1 MKNDSLANYLK
12 LRSDLLKER
21 SQIERRLEQ
30 INKALGGST
39 EASYE
44 ADEPVASSSSHT
56 PASRTRRNK
65 VSLKKLV
72 TQMLSEKSLTKEEL
86 LKAVVA
92 TGYKFSTKNPLN
104 SMGVILYGKDPK
116 FRNVDGKFSV

>member
-21 SQIERRLEQ
+21 TTIERRLEQ
-30 INKALGGST
+30 INKALGGSQ
-39 EASYE
+39 EVSFE
-44 ADEPVASSSSHT
+44 DDQPVSSSQT
-56 PASRTRRNK
+56 TTSRTRRNK

-72 TQMLSEKSLTKEEL
+72 IQMLSERAMTKEEL
-86 LKAVVA
+86 LKAVTS

>member
-21 SQIERRLEQ
+21 AQLERRLEQ
-30 INKALGGST
+30 INEALGGSS
-39 EASYE
+39 EATYTT
-44 ADEPVASSSSHT
+44 DEPSSGGYT
-56 PASRTRRNK
+56 PTNRTRRNK

-72 TQMLSEKSLTKEEL
+72 IQMLSERSMTKEEL
-86 LKAVVA
+86 LKAVVS

-104 SMGVILYGKDPK
+104 SMGVILYGKEPK
-116 FRNVDGKFSV
+116 FRNEDGKFSV

>member
-21 SQIERRLEQ
+21 NQIERRLEQ
-30 INKALGGST
+30 INKALGGSQ

-44 ADEPVASSSSHT
+44 EDEPVTSSSSHT
-56 PASRTRRNK
+56 SASRTRRNK

-116 FRNVDGKFSV
+116 FRNVDGKFSI